1 MRRNDWMAVVVIIL
15 LTNAGTLFLTKKFLV
30 PEIKVC
36 DLVQIV
42 EKERRDDIEKVLN
55 QQMTQEQFVN
65 KHSNIGIKID
75 AAVAEE
81 NGIVL
86 VKQSVMG
93 DKYED
98 ITKKIQSAI
107 SK

>member
-1 MRRNDWMAVVVIIL
+1 MQKRDWVIIVL
-15 LTNAGTLFLTKKFLV
+15 FVFLTNAGTLFLTKKYLV
-30 PEIKVC
+30 PQIKVC
-36 DLVQIV
+36 DIVQIV

-55 QQMTQEQFVN
+55 QQMTQEEFVN
-65 KHSNIGIKID
+65 KHSKIGAKID
-75 AAVAEE
+75 AAVANEK
-81 NGIVL
+81 GIVL

-98 ITKKIQSAI
+98 ITKKIQAAI

>member
-1 MRRNDWMAVVVIIL
+1 MRRNDWMAVVVIIF

-42 EKERRDDIEKVLN
+42 EKERRNDIEKVLN
-55 QQMTQEQFVN
+55 QQMTQEEFVN
-65 KHSNIGIKID
+65 KHSKIGIKID